1 MAELFSK
8 MKREDRACYGLRNS
22 LSHFRLMFFVV
33 LGPVLFAAAPGLG
46 KASENSDVLSDLAGL
61 RYGVSVSDLDGNVL
75 IAHRADER
83 FVPASNVKLF
93 VTAAALAAEQELSR
107 LDTGLRVAIEPS
119 DIGPPNIALVG
130 RGDPTIGFGTD
141 CQVRCL
147 EALADAVTEAG
158 VTEVGDVI
166 GDDQWFADQ
175 PRPVGWN
182 WDDLKFGHGTSI
194 SALSVNDNILR
205 LRVFPTGTT
214 GGRIE
219 ASWLDNGADYFTLNN
234 EAKTSGANG
243 QKALRLERRIG
254 DDVARLYGELP
265 AGSRSVTLELGVDE
279 PAHLAAW
286 YFKRALEEKGVSVS
300 GGLQTR
306 NRPLQYD
313 DEPKP
318 ADTDGLPAGMACAPV
333 SQPAPDGTVVAAL
346 EPAQVRDIVRETN
359 LESKNLYAEVLLRQL
374 GHVAGT
380 GSSFCGLLKIQ
391 AFLEE
396 VGVHRE
402 SYDFDDASGL
412 SNYNRVTPATVT
424 ALLRHA
430 AAMPWGEIY
439 RDSLPVSGGQ
449 TGSLRNRFRGTALE
463 GKVFAKTGTLNHAD
477 VLSGYMIARSGKM
490 LAFSIIVNDR
500 PLGSASARYRIDSA
514 LIKIAEQF

>member
-1 MAELFSK
+1 MAAYWLLVVAAFGIISLTIVP
-8 MKREDRACYGLRNS
+8 AHASVPANS
-22 LSHFRLMFFVV
+22 AL
-33 LGPVLFAAAPGLG
+33 
-46 KASENSDVLSDLAGL
+46 LSDLAGL
-61 RYGVSVSDLDGNVL
+61 RYGVSVTDLEGNVL

-93 VTAAALAAEQELSR
+93 VTAAALAAEQELSS
-107 LDTGLRVAIEPS
+107 LDTGLRVVIEPR
-119 DIGPPNIALVG
+119 DTGRPDIALVG
-130 RGDPTIGFGTD
+130 RGDPTIGFGAD
-141 CQVRCL
+141 CQARCL
-147 EALADAVTEAG
+147 ETLAEAVVEAG
-158 VTEVGDVI
+158 VTEVGDII

-205 LRVFPTGTT
+205 LRVSPTGTT
-214 GGRIE
+214 GERMG

-234 EAKTSGANG
+234 QAKTSVANG

-265 AGSRSVTLELGVDE
+265 AGSRSVTLELGVDD

-286 YFKRALEEKGVSVS
+286 YFKRALEAKGVSVS
-300 GGLQTR
+300 GDLRTR
-306 NRPLQYD
+306 NRPLQYN

-318 ADTDGLPAGMACAPV
+318 ADTDGSPAGMTCAQASRP
-333 SQPAPDGTVVAAL
+333 SSGGTVIAAL
-346 EPAQVRDIVRETN
+346 EPAQVREIVKETN

-396 VGVHRE
+396 AGVPRE

-430 AAMPWGEIY
+430 AAAPWGEVY
-439 RDSLPVSGGQ
+439 RDSLPVSGGEA
-449 TGSLRNRFRGTALE
+449 GSLRNRFRGTALE

-477 VLSGYMIARSGKM
+477 VLSGYIVARSGKM

-514 LIKIAEQF
+514 LLKIAEQF